1 VEFSRERFEELN
13 QNQLYQTMGIR
24 IEEAGQGKAR
34 SILTPRPEV
43 CWPFPGQPHG
53 GVIFTLL
60 DTTLAWAVWSELD
73 QGQNCATVHL
83 DIQYSAPARGDSF
96 TCLGL
101 VDQRTRA
108 MRFVSGRV
116 LDSKGRI
123 VALGQA
129 TFRVIRS
136 SVLDS

>member
-1 VEFSRERFEELN
+1 MEFSQERMESLN
-13 QNQLYQTMGIR
+13 DNQLYQTLGLRIR
-24 IEEAGQGKAR
+24 EAAQGKAV

-53 GVIFTLL
+53 GVLFTLL
-60 DTTLAWAVWSELD
+60 DTTMAWAVWSELEA
-73 QGQNCATVHL
+73 GFNCATIHL
-83 DIQYSAPARGDSF
+83 DIQYPLPAKGDRFS
-96 TCLGL
+96 CRCS

-116 LDSKGRI
+116 LDSEGRI

-136 SVLDS
+136 TVLD